1 LIEEK
6 RKNEE
11 LRLLNNDNKLKNTI
25 KENEH
30 EINNLKHKLYE
41 LEIEIKTKDSKI
53 ETLSKKSDNNKQ
65 NIQYEFSVNN
75 EDNHEISQEDAIGI
89 KSKSNNNLKTIPSKK
104 NEKLVLSPQNAKDY
118 DINLKNVNQFSFV
131 NEEFLEDIEDNNK
144 SKSNKSPNKVTNST
158 RKLDYKNNQSN
169 DNKDIEIINK
179 LKSLQLEHDE
189 LIKKHNSIEAELTIV
204 NQQNNKLESEVKIW
218 KDQNK

>member
-1 LIEEK
+1 MIEEK